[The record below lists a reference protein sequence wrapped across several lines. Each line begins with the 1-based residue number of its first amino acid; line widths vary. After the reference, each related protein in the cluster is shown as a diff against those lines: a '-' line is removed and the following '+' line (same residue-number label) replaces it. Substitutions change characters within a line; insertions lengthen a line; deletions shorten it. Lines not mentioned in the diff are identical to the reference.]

1 MRILPENE
9 FILPSLDWKQYLD
22 LKLNVRTEGKHNKSC
37 LGKVCIMLQNM
48 LIAIYYR
55 VICNYNY
62 KFILFGTKLPI
73 VPFMF
78 SWCLAAW
85 DALIVITQHIQ
96 YVASYFSLSVS
107 PDDFSHC
114 SSCLPGYY
122 STVLARLRMSAL
134 GLH

>member
-55 VICNYNY
+55 GICNYN
-62 KFILFGTKLPI
+62 
-73 VPFMF
+73 
-78 SWCLAAW
+78 
-85 DALIVITQHIQ
+85 
-96 YVASYFSLSVS
+96 
-107 PDDFSHC
+107 
-114 SSCLPGYY
+114 
-122 STVLARLRMSAL
+122 
-134 GLH
+134 